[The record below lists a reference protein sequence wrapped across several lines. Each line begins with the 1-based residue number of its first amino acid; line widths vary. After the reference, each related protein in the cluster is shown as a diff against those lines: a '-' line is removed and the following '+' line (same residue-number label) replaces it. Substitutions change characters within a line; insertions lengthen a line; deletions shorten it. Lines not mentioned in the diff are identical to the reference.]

1 MTKHSISTIALLC
14 ALSVPCTAAD
24 YKGST
29 PKDGA
34 TYRLYNVGTGQ
45 FLSSADGVL
54 TLGGGNLAVTL
65 TKTAD
70 GYYTLSTADGNIGTT
85 LWGAPRNDGSGK
97 YQQWTFRKVKGSDN
111 VYTLAN
117 RYREASATF
126 SIYQD
131 DATGALAMEAAHT
144 GAGFSLAQWKLVGN
158 DTPEVTI
165 VTIDEA
171 AESFTVPT
179 ETNVTVKLKR
189 TLTAGTWST
198 FCVPFNISR
207 EQMEAKFGTGTQL
220 AALSGTSTETIDFTT
235 TKSGIVAGIPYI
247 IRPESVAADATYE
260 FEGVSTFVSS
270 PRDLTSNNITFH
282 GSFTKGT
289 APAHVFVMTNG
300 TLEKLDGETSIN
312 GLQGYFADNNVE
324 STIWTWSIDGTTGI
338 NAINGGE
345 GSVHDIYNTAGQKV
359 KANATGKEHLQKG
372 IYIIK
377 GKKLTK

>member
-1 MTKHSISTIALLC
+1 MTKHSISILALLC
-14 ALSVPCTAAD
+14 ALSVPCAAAD
-24 YKGST
+24 YKGSA

-85 LWGAPRNDGSGK
+85 LWGTPRNDGSGK

-131 DATGALAMEAAHT
+131 NATGALAMEAAHT
-144 GAGFSLAQWKLVGN
+144 GAGFSLAQWKLVGS
-158 DTPEVTI
+158 DTPETTV

-171 AESFTVPT
+171 AESFSVPT
-179 ETNVTVKLKR
+179 ESNVDVKLKR

-198 FCVPFNISR
+198 FCVPFDISR
-207 EQMEAKFGTGTQL
+207 AQLEAKFGTGTQL
-220 AALSGTSTETIDFTT
+220 AVLTGTSTETIDFTT
-235 TKSGIVAGIPYI
+235 TKSGVVAGIPYI
-247 IRPESVAADATYE
+247 IRPESVADDATYD
-260 FEGVSTFVSS
+260 FEGVTTFVSE
-270 PRDLTSNNITFH
+270 PRELTSNNVTFH
-282 GSFTKGT
+282 GTFTKST
-289 APAHVFVMTNG
+289 VPAHAFVMNNG
-300 TLEKLDGETSIN
+300 ALQKLDTETSTN
-312 GLQGYFADNNVE
+312 GLQGYMVDANEE

-338 NAINGGE
+338 SGVSGGE
-345 GSVHDIYNTAGQKV
+345 NAAYDIFNTAGQKV
-359 KANATGKEHLQKG
+359 KTKATGKERLQKG
-372 IYIIK
+372 IYIIN